1 VWNEL
6 IKLNRPVLLEMVT
19 EDKFA
24 AAAFVLSFKD
34 ASALTWTREGLLEVS
49 LAELAKPWSG
59 GVQYLWQAPR
69 GWKGSV
75 GLGDKSPI
83 VNVLAQ
89 MFATL
94 DGMSVPEVKAYGPA
108 LEARVR
114 LFQEAEGLV
123 SDGVV
128 GEQTI
133 LRLNDRLGIG
143 LTSQRAVNRSAMWPV
158 EAASA
163 NTPDLRDLR

>member
-1 VWNEL
+1 
-6 IKLNRPVLLEMVT
+6 
-19 EDKFA
+19 
-24 AAAFVLSFKD
+24 
-34 ASALTWTREGLLEVS
+34 
-49 LAELAKPWSG
+49 
-59 GVQYLWQAPR
+59 VQYLWQVPK

-83 VNVLAQ
+83 VDVIAQ

-94 DGMSVPEVKAYGPA
+94 DGMSVSEVKAYGPA

-114 LFQEAEGLV
+114 LFQEAEGIV

-143 LTSQRAVNRSAMWPV
+143 LTSKRAINRSAMWPV
-158 EAASA
+158 KPATA
-163 NTPDLRDLR
+163 NTQDMRDLR

>member
-1 VWNEL
+1 
-6 IKLNRPVLLEMVT
+6 
-19 EDKFA
+19 
-24 AAAFVLSFKD
+24 
-34 ASALTWTREGLLEVS
+34 
-49 LAELAKPWSG
+49 
-59 GVQYLWQAPR
+59 
-69 GWKGSV
+69 V

-83 VNVLAQ
+83 VDVLAQ

-94 DGMSVPEVKAYGPA
+94 DGVNVPVVKVYGPA

-114 LFQEAEGLV
+114 LFQEAEGIV

-143 LTSQRAVNRSAMWPV
+143 LTSQRAVNRSAMWLVKPT
-158 EAASA
+158 SA
-163 NTPDLRDLR
+163 NTQDMRDLR